1 MFHAIVSTGATET
14 LARGE
19 RIIVPIC
26 FKAAFGAFLYRIA
39 CNLTNIGPFE
49 SSLLFTPFI
58 NGLNC
63 FQLVRFKLTIS
74 VSEVT
79 WC

>member
-1 MFHAIVSTGATET
+1 MSLCLSVCDFAVARTLDGSIHPMFHASVSTGATET

-39 CNLTNIGPFE
+39 CNLTNI
-49 SSLLFTPFI
+49 
-58 NGLNC
+58 
-63 FQLVRFKLTIS
+63 
-74 VSEVT
+74 
-79 WC
+79 